1 MLTKAQAVL
10 VTNWDPVSIHFDQ
23 GDTIEEVLRD
33 YELEV
38 IHDYG
43 DQLMLARDHRGQQF
57 VLSGDRRR
65 KDVRA
70 SILTYGCEQSIIA
83 VLKEMGLDGE
93 RMWEEASKEER

>member
-10 VTNWDPVSIHFDQ
+10 VTNWDPIPIYFDQ
-23 GDTIEEVLRD
+23 EDTIEKVLRD
-33 YELEV
+33 QGLDL
-38 IHDYG
+38 ICDYG
-43 DQLMLARDHRGQQF
+43 DQLVLARDRRGQQF

-70 SILTYGCEQSIIA
+70 SILTYGCEQSIVA

-93 RMWEEASKEER
+93 RMWEEASKE